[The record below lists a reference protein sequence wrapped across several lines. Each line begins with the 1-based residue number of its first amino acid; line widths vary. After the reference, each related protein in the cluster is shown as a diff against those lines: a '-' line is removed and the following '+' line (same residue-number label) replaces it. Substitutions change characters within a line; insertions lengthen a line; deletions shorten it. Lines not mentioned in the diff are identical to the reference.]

1 MESRQIFI
9 LITLL
14 IIFDAIALNC
24 SFGLIY
30 GSGILSNRMLTGN
43 VSSLLL
49 IFLNLTWLCSALVNQ
64 TYSQANV
71 QSIEALFTKSAY
83 TFLIQI
89 VLLFITLF
97 YVDDLDF
104 FNSSTFYILGLQF
117 IGISTVR
124 LVIFFSEKL
133 NPKLNLYK
141 KKIAIIGNQD
151 LANRLE
157 SYFLKNKLSF
167 NLAGSFTDYNTEVI
181 DEKNSKKINKLKDT
195 VKFAI
200 ENNLDEVYT
209 TQFPEQCQD
218 LAGVLNLAEKNCVR
232 VKYIT
237 SFMQYKREEE
247 AFIDSSYTFNNFYD
261 GIPIL
266 VNRREPLSSIGNR
279 IVKRLFD
286 IVFSLFVIV
295 FLLSWFLPLMTLL
308 IKLESKGDALFLQL
322 RSGKKNRPFYCYKF
336 RSMNMN
342 KDSNN
347 LQASRNDPRI
357 TKIGAFMRKTSID
370 ELPQFFNVLFGNMSV
385 VGPRPHMLKH
395 TEEYS
400 SLIDQ
405 YMVRHFLKPGITGWA
420 QINGFRGETKHHA
433 QMLGRVK
440 HDIWYMENWSLFQDI
455 IIIYKTVANAVQG
468 EENAF

>member
-1 MESRQIFI
+1 MESRHIFI
-9 LITLL
+9 LIILL
-14 IIFDAIALNC
+14 IVLDALALNS

-30 GSGILSNRMLTGN
+30 ASGILDDHYSRGEITLF
-43 VSSLLL
+43 L
-49 IFLNLTWLCSALVNQ
+49 IFLNLTWLISSLINR
-64 TYSQANV
+64 TYNEANV
-71 QSIEALFTKSAY
+71 QSIKALFKKMSI
-83 TFLIQI
+83 TFLIQ
-89 VLLFITLF
+89 VLLLMVGLSFIKHIQ
-97 YVDDLDF
+97 F
-104 FNSSTFYILGLQF
+104 FNAHTFYILLAQI
-117 IGISTVR
+117 IGTSTVR
-124 LVIFFSEKL
+124 LVIYYSERL
-133 NPKLNLYK
+133 YPKLNLYK
-141 KKIAIIGNQD
+141 KKIVIIGNHD
-151 LANRLE
+151 LASLLE
-157 SYFLKNKLSF
+157 RYFLKNKLSF
-167 NLAGSFTDYNTEVI
+167 NLAGSFTDFNTEVV
-181 DEKNSKKINKLKDT
+181 DERNSKKINKLKDT

-218 LAGVLNLAEKNCVR
+218 LQGVLNLAEKNCVR
-232 VKYIT
+232 VKYVT
-237 SFMQYKREEE
+237 SFIRYKREEE
-247 AFIDSSYTFNNFYD
+247 AFANSSYIFNNFYD

-266 VNRREPLSSIGNR
+266 VNRREPLSFIGNR
-279 IVKRLFD
+279 IAKRLFD

-295 FLLSWFLPLMTLL
+295 FLLSWFLPLMALL

-322 RSGKKNRPFYCYKF
+322 RSGKKNKPFYCYKF

-400 SLIDQ
+400 KLIDQ

-420 QINGFRGETKHHA
+420 QINGFRGETKHHE

-440 HDIWYMENWSLFQDI
+440 HDIWYMENWSLFLDI
-455 IIIYKTVANAVQG
+455 KIIYKTVVNAIKG

>member
-1 MESRQIFI
+1 MESRHIFI
-9 LITLL
+9 LIILL
-14 IIFDAIALNC
+14 IALDALALNG
-24 SFGLIY
+24 SFGLVY
-30 GSGILSNRMLTGN
+30 SSGILDGQYSKKEITIF
-43 VSSLLL
+43 LLL
-49 IFLNLTWLCSALVNQ
+49 LNFTWLVASFVNQ
-64 TYSQANV
+64 VYNQANV
-71 QSIEALFTKSAY
+71 QSIEALFKKMLC
-83 TFLIQI
+83 TFLTQVILLSVGLAFIEHIQ
-89 VLLFITLF
+89 
-97 YVDDLDF
+97 F
-104 FNSSTFYILGLQF
+104 FNIYVFYIFLAQILGT
-117 IGISTVR
+117 GVVR
-124 LVIFFSEKL
+124 FTIYFSERL
-133 NPKLNLYK
+133 YPKMNHYK
-141 KKIAIIGNQD
+141 KKIVIIGDHD
-151 LANRLE
+151 LASLLE
-157 SYFLKNKLSF
+157 RYFLKNKLSF
-167 NLAGSFTDYNTEVI
+167 NLAGSFTDFNTEVI
-181 DEKNSKKINKLKDT
+181 DERNSKKINRLKDT

-218 LAGVLNLAEKNCVR
+218 LHGVLSLAEKNCVR
-232 VKYIT
+232 VKYVT
-237 SFMQYKREEE
+237 SFIQYKKEEE
-247 AFIDSSYTFNNFYD
+247 AFANSSYIFNNFYD

-286 IVFSLFVIV
+286 IVFSLLVIV
-295 FLLSWFLPLMTLL
+295 FLLSWFLPLMILL

-322 RSGKKNRPFYCYKF
+322 RSGKKNKPFYCYKF

-357 TKIGAFMRKTSID
+357 TKIGAFMRRTSID

-400 SLIDQ
+400 QLIDK

-420 QINGFRGETKHHA
+420 QINGFRGETKHHE

-440 HDIWYMENWSLFQDI
+440 HDIWYMENWSLFLDI
-455 IIIYKTVANAVQG
+455 KIMYKTVVNAVKG